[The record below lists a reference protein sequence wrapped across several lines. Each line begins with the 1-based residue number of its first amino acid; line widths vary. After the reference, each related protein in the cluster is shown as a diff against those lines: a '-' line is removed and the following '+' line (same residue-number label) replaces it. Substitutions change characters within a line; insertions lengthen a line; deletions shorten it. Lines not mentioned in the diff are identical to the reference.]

1 MKDFLNE
8 MFGSKGLEFLD
19 IIVTEVLLP
28 DEIKNPLDMKAQF
41 GSLNDMEREK
51 YNFDMRIINDEEE
64 LELLRQRRYE
74 QRDSINEDFSKQIT
88 LETRELE
95 VIRANAKKSVAEI
108 NASSTAEQAQITAE
122 AELKNEQIKGDTLV
136 TKTRDETKGKCEA

>member
-1 MKDFLNE
+1 MLIRGKTHLEVYQIKGKTNTQEMKDFLNG
-8 MFGSKGLEFLD
+8 MFGSKGLEFMD

-28 DEIKNPLDMKAQF
+28 EEIKQPLDMKAQF

-51 YNFDMRIINDEEE
+51 YNFDMRIIDDEEE

-108 NASSTAEQAQITAE
+108 NATAIAEQAQITADS
-122 AELKNEQIKGDTLV
+122 EL
-136 TKTRDETKGKCEA
+136 